1 MKTYKRRL
9 IFMYNNIH
17 SMYKRHQTFVFMI
30 QTRCKQVLCFA
41 AHRQEGKRTRSD
53 RMGEEHGARVGDR
66 AHGRDGRQ
74 SPRHVSFAFNEVKT
88 SDVISA
94 QYD

>member
-1 MKTYKRRL
+1 
-9 IFMYNNIH
+9 
-17 SMYKRHQTFVFMI
+17 
-30 QTRCKQVLCFA
+30 
-41 AHRQEGKRTRSD
+41 
-53 RMGEEHGARVGDR
+53 MGEEHGARVGDR